1 MPCDVEDHGGHHNW
15 PEQGDL
21 RIWPCERACDYCT
34 YQARDSSALR
44 AHVRDVHQPGDFPL
58 INILPGLNRPPVF
71 NPMLHGTP
79 PRPSRQAQQ
88 HPYFNQQEIDEVVD
102 QVEDADE
109 FAEQQQQQEQQQE
122 SDQPDGDP
130 NDDEYQDGPSS
141 SAARGRRIQF
151 TPKAAAAA
159 EEAAMS
165 NARKRK
171 RGNQRIPGEIFP
183 ARMPK
188 PAGGQ
193 YRSPYGPPRMA
204 DSVRVR
210 GLRPRNLDRSP
221 EDEEDLVSWFKSNIN
236 GMFYLGHAAGL
247 SRREIVQSCQEIV
260 NSWTFLDEDE

>member
-1 MPCDVEDHGGHHNW
+1 MPCEIEEHAGYHNW

-44 AHVRDVHQPGDFPL
+44 AHVRDVHQPANADFPM

-71 NPMLHGTP
+71 DPMLHGTP
-79 PRPSRQAQQ
+79 PRPSREAP
-88 HPYFNQQEIDEVVD
+88 HPYHLSPQEVDVIVD
-102 QVEDADE
+102 QVEDSFEPEHSD
-109 FAEQQQQQEQQQE
+109 QQQQ
-122 SDQPDGDP
+122 PTDGDP
-130 NDDEYQDGPSS
+130 QDDEYHDGPSS

-159 EEAAMS
+159 EE

-171 RGNQRIPGEIFP
+171 RGGQRIPGEIFP

-188 PAGGQ
+188 PASR
-193 YRSPYGPPRMA
+193 YSHPYGPSRNGGGYGAGNMA
-204 DSVRVR
+204 DMVRVR
-210 GLRPRNLDRSP
+210 GPRPRDPNRSA
-221 EDEEDLVSWFKSNIN
+221 EDDEDLVSWFKSNIN

-260 NSWTFLDEDE
+260 NTWTFIDEDD